1 MNNEIYVKL
10 MLIKKNQKQT
20 VHCQFFTLRP
30 NPNLILLVM
39 NLEKPSIPTIILIF
53 IYLPFL
59 AWSQTDYVIKASGDT
74 LKGKVKILSH
84 DQIERVQISS
94 AGLKT
99 IFTGLQVRSVWT
111 DNTVFRPLKYDNT
124 VRFMRVIKN
133 GYLSLYAFNVE
144 NQNTWSGLYLAK
156 LDGTGMEVPNLSFKK
171 SLAKYLSDCLDV
183 STRINKGDLNKRD
196 LDRIVDLY
204 NACLQ
209 TKTEAA
215 TIKTAE
221 PALINS
227 ENVLAVNNFITKV
240 EAENFVTK
248 KDALDLLRDIQSKV
262 KKNEP
267 VPNYLVEG
275 LKSYLMEAP
284 SLNNDLESLIVLL
297 KK

>member
-1 MNNEIYVKL
+1 MNNEIYVKP

-215 TIKTAE
+215 TIKTTE